1 MLSIAAF
8 YVDVA
13 SFIAQAGTTRCN
25 LPDQDGVLRNR
36 CAGIS
41 GPSQSSGKSLHGLEL
56 GWKQAFD
63 FLPGVLRNTGIDAN
77 YTYSPSKI
85 GIDVAGNAIPF
96 LENSKQ
102 QANLVLWYQ
111 DKNLELRVAGN
122 HRSQRAVTKDY
133 GGITGFQE
141 YQAPTTYIGASAS
154 YSFAGHFQVFLNGSN
169 LTHEKE
175 RYYLVWPDM
184 KLNTTQ
190 FEARYALGIRAKF

>member
-1 MLSIAAF
+1 MF
-8 YVDVA
+8 DVA

-85 GIDVAGNAIPF
+85 GTDVAGNAIPF
-96 LENSKQ
+96 PENSKQ

-111 DKNLELRVAGN
+111 DKNLELRIAGN

-141 YQAPTTYIGASAS
+141 YQAPTTYIDASAS